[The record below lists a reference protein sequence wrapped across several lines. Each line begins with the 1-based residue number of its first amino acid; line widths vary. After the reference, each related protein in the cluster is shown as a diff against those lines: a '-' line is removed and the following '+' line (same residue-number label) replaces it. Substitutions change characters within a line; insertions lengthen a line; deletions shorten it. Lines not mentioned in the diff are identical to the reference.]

1 MRERQNRLAKMRSLL
16 FRHEMKAKRVK
27 KIKSRTYHRMLK
39 KDKRKAAAAADFEAD
54 PEAAKDYAMKQEFK
68 RAEVNLYPF
77 LFVLL
82 DKFLVCFPKNIFN
95 SCHYCL
101 QERMTLKH
109 KNTSKWAKRIL
120 KRRLSVQDEGTRAA
134 IAAQLQQNAL
144 LTRKMNSMKDDS
156 SSEGS
161 SDDDDDDENDLE
173 AKILNR
179 GKEKILKVLEEDKEI
194 PNSGVFSLPFMVH
207 FHYPCPLCIC
217 LAKVYLLASL

>member
-39 KDKRKAAAAADFEAD
+39 KDKLKAAAADFEAD
-54 PEAAKDYAMKQEFK
+54 PEAAKDYALKQEFK
-68 RAEVNLYPF
+68 RAEVNLCPF

-82 DKFLVCFPKNIFN
+82 DKFHVYLPKNIIN

-156 SSEGS
+156 SSEGN

>member
-1 MRERQNRLAKMRSLL
+1 VRERQNRIAKMRSLL

-39 KDKRKAAAAADFEAD
+39 KDKLKAAAADFEAD
-54 PEAAKDYAMKQEFK
+54 PEAAKDYALKQEFK
-68 RAEVNLYPF
+68 RAEVNLCPF

-120 KRRLSVQDEGTRAA
+120 KRGLPVQDEGTRAA

-144 LTRKMNSMKDDS
+144 LTRKMNCMKDDS

-161 SDDDDDDENDLE
+161 SDDDDDDDESE

-179 GKEKILKVLEEDKEI
+179 GKKKILKVLEEDTEI

-207 FHYPCPLCIC
+207 FHYSCPLCNC

>member
-1 MRERQNRLAKMRSLL
+1 
-16 FRHEMKAKRVK
+16 
-27 KIKSRTYHRMLK
+27 MLK

-120 KRRLSVQDEGTRAA
+120 KRGLPVQDEGTRAA

-161 SDDDDDDENDLE
+161 SDDESE

-179 GKEKILKVLEEDKEI
+179 GKKKILKVLEEDKEI

-207 FHYPCPLCIC
+207 FHYSCPLCNC

>member
-39 KDKRKAAAAADFEAD
+39 KDKLKAAAADFEAD
-54 PEAAKDYAMKQEFK
+54 PEAAKDYALKQEFK
-68 RAEVNLYPF
+68 RAEVNLCPF

-120 KRRLSVQDEGTRAA
+120 KRGLPVQDEGTRAA

-144 LTRKMNSMKDDS
+144 LTRKMNCMKDDS

-161 SDDDDDDENDLE
+161 SDDDESE

-179 GKEKILKVLEEDKEI
+179 GKKKILKVLEEDTEI

-207 FHYPCPLCIC
+207 FHYSCPLCNC

>member
-1 MRERQNRLAKMRSLL
+1 
-16 FRHEMKAKRVK
+16 
-27 KIKSRTYHRMLK
+27 MLK

-120 KRRLSVQDEGTRAA
+120 KRGLPVQDEGTRAA

-161 SDDDDDDENDLE
+161 SDDDDDDDESE

-179 GKEKILKVLEEDKEI
+179 GEKKILKVLEEDKEI